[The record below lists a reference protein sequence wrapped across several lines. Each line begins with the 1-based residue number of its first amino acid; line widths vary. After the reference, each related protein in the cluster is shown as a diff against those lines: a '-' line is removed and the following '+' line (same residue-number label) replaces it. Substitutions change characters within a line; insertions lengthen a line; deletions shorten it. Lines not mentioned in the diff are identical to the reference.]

1 MAEKQNDADAVKPPA
16 LSLADKKRLKH
27 REYVKKSY
35 NKKINTIESLR
46 SELDSLEQQ
55 YAALLTGKS
64 PSSSPVDTQSMAPYA
79 SSSIRNTSPGAEML
93 EPPKQTHLLQKYL
106 AMADTKNQLR
116 RENGELYQ
124 ISAGHM
130 KVEGRVHQLLNTEAQ
145 FATVSMPYRIRPL
158 PDAEYSKVI
167 VDTRDD
173 IMRFM
178 HAPGKLS
185 TGVSVFGWT
194 DQRKVQGEELKFA
207 LEKHFV
213 SISAYDLLQR
223 SWDIF
228 SSTENFPKIYTPSLN
243 VEFHV
248 LQYVNEDTLLLYRTI
263 KAEGSELNV
272 KTVFLLAR
280 LKIDEGYML
289 LFRSINKDLVHFEE
303 DEINQVIEETRT
315 LLTAQQVR
323 KEIWVEKYIWV
334 LFKDTG
340 PESCIF
346 HFGGSTTTTIWLKE
360 VLFIALRWETM
371 AVGPQ
376 ITLTM

>member
-1 MAEKQNDADAVKPPA
+1 MADKPEKAAAV
-16 LSLADKKRLKH
+16 SLADKKRIKH

-35 NKKINTIESLR
+35 NKKISTIESLR
-46 SELDSLEQQ
+46 NELDSLEQQ
-55 YAALLTGKS
+55 YASLLTGKS
-64 PSSSPVDTQSMAPYA
+64 PNSSPIDTQSMVPYA
-79 SSSIRNTSPGAEML
+79 SSSTSLDVETL
-93 EPPKQTHLLQKYL
+93 EPHTHLLQKYL
-106 AMADTKNQLR
+106 AMTDTKNQLR
-116 RENGELYQ
+116 RENDELYQ

-130 KVEGRVHQLLNTEAQ
+130 KIEGRVHQLLNTEAQ
-145 FATVSMPYRIRPL
+145 FPTVALPYRIRPL

-173 IMRFM
+173 ILRFM
-178 HAPGKLS
+178 YAPGKLS
-185 TGVSVFGWT
+185 TGASVFGWT

-213 SISAYDLLQR
+213 NISAYDLLQR
-223 SWDIF
+223 SWGIF

-243 VEFHV
+243 VEFHE
-248 LQYVNEDTLLLYRTI
+248 LQRVNEETMLLYRTI
-263 KAEGSELNV
+263 KADGSELNV

-289 LFRSINKDLVHFEE
+289 LFRSIDKDLVHFKE
-303 DEINQVIEETRT
+303 DEINQVIEETRA
-315 LLTAQQVR
+315 LLTTQQLR

-334 LFKDTG
+334 LFKDVG

-360 VLFIALRWETM
+360 VLFIALRWEMM